1 MYKCR
6 RILALLLSLALVSSF
21 FIISTSADDSSP
33 YIMVYKRYN
42 ADGTL
47 GDTLFRVPIAESFI
61 TPIGIYGMQIVGFEF
76 APSILNNQDY
86 VTLAFRLSGF
96 YASTSYNPLALSW
109 PNGASFGTSDYA
121 SSIFCSYTGSGRCS
135 EPLIFDQTIYNPST
149 NSAIFKLV
157 FQTNDITRPSSTQRY
172 TINLNN
178 PMSIKPSGSSAG
190 VAFWPY
196 ISDISVMIGS
206 GLENQFYLDS
216 LSFQSAFTSA
226 LFSSYTWQA
235 ITYNESTGNFDS
247 TTQSGTWFDALLG
260 SIQSLSADMQAQ
272 VAQQEKANE
281 AGADDALDDAY
292 DNVGSSFGSLSDFS
306 GIGSIANWDF
316 DSFSYSASEG
326 LLSWFSTDTRD
337 DIDTVPRTR
346 DQNIVDFYSS
356 HIQAIEE
363 LLP

>member
-121 SSIFCSYTGSGRCS
+121 SSIFCSTSIRPVSY
-135 EPLIFDQTIYNPST
+135 L
-149 NSAIFKLV
+149 AIV
-157 FQTNDITRPSSTQRY
+157 F
-172 TINLNN
+172 
-178 PMSIKPSGSSAG
+178 SI
-190 VAFWPY
+190 
-196 ISDISVMIGS
+196 
-206 GLENQFYLDS
+206 
-216 LSFQSAFTSA
+216 
-226 LFSSYTWQA
+226 
-235 ITYNESTGNFDS
+235 
-247 TTQSGTWFDALLG
+247 
-260 SIQSLSADMQAQ
+260 
-272 VAQQEKANE
+272 
-281 AGADDALDDAY
+281 
-292 DNVGSSFGSLSDFS
+292 
-306 GIGSIANWDF
+306 
-316 DSFSYSASEG
+316 SFS
-326 LLSWFSTDTRD
+326 R
-337 DIDTVPRTR
+337 
-346 DQNIVDFYSS
+346 
-356 HIQAIEE
+356 
-363 LLP
+363 